1 MSAAVRPH
9 GSQAPAWPISRLVNP
24 LFAAAC
30 LLGPAPAAGEVGASV
45 SLFNDARLRGYSL
58 SAGHPVGTLNLS
70 YDDPSGV
77 YGAVSASAVFGNG
90 DDAVEPLGYQLNAG
104 YAKRLPSS
112 VVVDFGVTHSS
123 YSKYGS
129 RGTTSYTEIY
139 AGVSRKALSTRISF
153 APHYFESGS
162 STLYAEANANFS
174 PMTKLNLFGHAG
186 VLLPLSYRND
196 MRVLRTQYDWS
207 LGASRQLGPVS
218 LHAILSGGGPDGD
231 YYHDRYH
238 SKTKLLFGVSCPL

>member
-1 MSAAVRPH
+1 MIAVAPRH
-9 GSQAPAWPISRLVNP
+9 GSQAPAWPISHYLKP

-30 LLGPAPAAGEVGASV
+30 LCGSAPAASEVGASV
-45 SLFNDARLRGYSL
+45 SLFSDARLRGYSL
-58 SAGHPVGTLNLS
+58 SSGHPVGTINLS
-70 YDDPSGV
+70 YDDPAGV
-77 YGAVSASAVFGNG
+77 YGAVSASAVIG
-90 DDAVEPLGYQLNAG
+90 DEDAIEPLGLQLNAG

-112 VVVDFGVTHSS
+112 LAVDFGVTHSS

-139 AGVSRKALSTRISF
+139 AGVSRKALSTRISY

-162 STLYAEANANFS
+162 STLYAELNANFS

-186 VLLPLSYRND
+186 VLIPLSHQND
-196 MRVLRTQYDWS
+196 LRQLRTQHDWS
-207 LGASRQLGPVS
+207 VGASRQVGRIS

-238 SKTKLLFGVSCPL
+238 SRTKLVLGVSSPL